1 MNLFKRWNRIL
12 GWSVFAVAAAVYLL
26 DDGTFVEPVGL
37 LRVHRHLLQA

>member
-26 DDGTFVEPVGL
+26 TMEPSSSL
-37 LRVHRHLLQA
+37 WDCSEFLSLIHI